1 MIYILLQT
9 GLGLLKDG
17 FLFKTSINMCRRLLS
32 SSNDFLKQLS
42 KIVPPFEIA
51 VGLNG
56 RIWLK
61 TERCKQ
67 TLFIVEAIKH
77 YAAIKEADTQ
87 SYINQIATNAS
98 VYND

>member
-1 MIYILLQT
+1 M
-9 GLGLLKDG
+9 KDG
-17 FLFKTSINMCRRLLS
+17 FLFKTSIDMCRRLLS

-61 TERCKQ
+61 TEKCKQ
-67 TLFIVEAIKH
+67 TLFIVEAIRN
-77 YAAIKEADTQ
+77 YAKIKEADTQ
-87 SYINQIATNAS
+87 SYINQLATDAS
-98 VYND
+98 VYNE